1 MMMFASCMT
10 ASLTEFTSTKGYLVA
25 TMNTQNQGGCSSCH
39 NQGAGGEHFSLTN
52 QYKDMFAKWQQE
64 VYFTGVFTAAL
75 QPDLTYKIVAADTK
89 ICNKGKE
96 KENNLGTHPPFNCQQ
111 NNSTALNS
119 LKAFVAAVQAKVDAH
134 DPGCTTPPAFAPPS
148 L

>member
-1 MMMFASCMT
+1 
-10 ASLTEFTSTKGYLVA
+10 
-25 TMNTQNQGGCSSCH
+25 
-39 NQGAGGEHFSLTN
+39 
-52 QYKDMFAKWQQE
+52 MFAKWQQE
-64 VYFTGVFTAAL
+64 VYFTGVFSAAL
-75 QPDLTYKIVAADTK
+75 QPDLTYKISAAETK

-119 LKAFVAAVQAKVDAH
+119 LKAFVTAVQAKVDAR